1 MLIADRRHAA
11 RALHWSE
18 SRRVCY
24 ADVSKRRIHTACMFV
39 KSRKAE
45 QFDATRRILLDTARA
60 LFAEHSFAGTGTEEV
75 VRRAGVT
82 RGALYY
88 HFKDKRAL
96 FVAVVNDLHGE
107 IATTVGAA
115 LAAASDPWE
124 GLRAALAAYLD
135 ACMNPRVQRIVLLD
149 APSVF
154 GWAAWREFDAEHG
167 AAMLTAVLGGLME
180 AGIVEPGPVE
190 PLAHMLLGA
199 LSEAGLVIA
208 GAEDAAAARQA
219 VGLSLDR
226 LLRGLRTQS

>member
-1 MLIADRRHAA
+1 M
-11 RALHWSE
+11 
-18 SRRVCY
+18 CY
-24 ADVSKRRIHTACMFV
+24 VDVSKGRIHTVCMPV
-39 KSRKAE
+39 KNRKAE
-45 QFDATRRILLDTARA
+45 QSDATRRVLLDTARA
-60 LFAEHSFAGTGTEEV
+60 LFAEFGFAGTGTEEV

-96 FVAVVNDLHGE
+96 FLAVVDELHSG
-107 IATTVGAA
+107 IATDVAGAMTA
-115 LAAASDPWE
+115 VPHPWE

-135 ACMNPRVQRIVLLD
+135 ACMSPEVQRIVLLD

-167 AAMLTAVLGGLME
+167 AAMLTAMLGGLME
-180 AGIVEPGPVE
+180 AGLVEPGPIE

-199 LSEAGLVIA
+199 LSEGGLVIA
-208 GAEDAAAARQA
+208 GAEDAAAARAA

-226 LLRGLRTQS
+226 LLRGLRAGP